1 MRTLPFL
8 LLSLVL
14 LAGVF
19 AYQQATKPPQ
29 YTGPAPV
36 LASPPPAPAS
46 APAAAAMPPPEAEL
60 REIADAFEQ
69 GQENQIEA
77 KLRALQA
84 KYTESADLQA
94 LLARLE
100 YSQAVAGRAQPTD
113 KSRLNFDWPLMRSAD
128 QWAVR
133 ATETN
138 PELAEAWRMRGRTA
152 LALGDPRQSLAYMER
167 AEALQPDS
175 ALMRLHKGDTLQAMA
190 SYTGDN
196 VYLGKALVEYGR
208 AIQPPPDTRLE
219 FIALRQVG
227 EIQANLGNHDEA
239 IGALTR
245 AISGFKGSDLA
256 FTLDLRARVNLD
268 AGRVDAAIADSR
280 AALDVMVFQVAL
292 HTLADALLVK
302 GGVAVR
308 NGKEVLAAPYLE
320 EFLSIA
326 GEPTE
331 HAHHLADGKNTF
343 PAVYALFAEPMRRG
357 QWDRVVPDTL
367 PGAAAFIG
375 ASDLRA
381 LASRGLR
388 FDGGDQ
394 ATSQLLFGA
403 VANDNVEAVREL
415 LAKGANTTV
424 RREDG
429 ATLLDAARIGTQPA
443 RAEIRRLLLA
453 RMGRP
458 PGWTDTPVDLPTPG
472 RWYRAERTIGAKEQP
487 NDKQIE
493 AGMVL
498 MAGSQCS
505 TPGRPYTCFTFYTA
519 PEKYYG
525 TIKVP
530 IASPEDFNALREVE
544 APSL

>member
-1 MRTLPFL
+1 M
-8 LLSLVL
+8 S
-14 LAGVF
+14 AGVF
-19 AYQQATKPPQ
+19 AYQEATKPPQ
-29 YTGPAPV
+29 YTGPAP
-36 LASPPPAPAS
+36 AIPSPSPAS
-46 APAAAAMPPPEAEL
+46 APAPAATVEPPPEAEL
-60 REIADAFEQ
+60 KEIANAFEQ
-69 GQENQIEA
+69 DQENRIEA

-84 KYTESADLQA
+84 KHPESADLQA

-100 YSQAVAGRAQPTD
+100 YAQAVAGRAQPID

-152 LALGDPRQSLAYMER
+152 LALGDPRQSLAYLER

-190 SYTGDN
+190 AYTGDN
-196 VYLGKALVEYGR
+196 VHLSKALVEYGR
-208 AIQPPPDTRLE
+208 AIQPPPDSRLE
-219 FIALRQVG
+219 YIALRQVG
-227 EIQANLGNHDEA
+227 EIQAALGNHDEA

-245 AISGFKGSDLA
+245 AIAGFEGSDLA
-256 FTLDLRARVNLD
+256 FTLDARARINLD
-268 AGRVDAAIADSR
+268 AGRVDAAISDSR
-280 AALDVMVFQVAL
+280 AALKVMTFQVAL

-302 GGVAVR
+302 AGLAVR
-308 NGKEVLAAPYLE
+308 NGKEALAAPYLE
-320 EFLSIA
+320 EFLSIER
-326 GEPTE
+326 EPTE
-331 HAHHLADGKNTF
+331 HADHLAEGKNTF
-343 PAVYALFAEPMRRG
+343 PAVYALFSEPMRRG
-357 QWDRVVPDTL
+357 HWDRVVPDTL

-394 ATSQLLFGA
+394 ATSQLLFQA
-403 VANDNVEAVREL
+403 IAYDNVDAVREL
-415 LAKGANTTV
+415 LALGANTKV
-424 RREDG
+424 QREDG
-429 ATLLDAARIGTQPA
+429 ATLLDAARIGTRPD

-472 RWYRAERTIGAKEQP
+472 RWYRAERTIGAKENP

-498 MAGSQCS
+498 MAGTQCS

-530 IASPEDFNALREVE
+530 IDSPEDFNALREVE
-544 APSL
+544 APSP